1 MNALVY
7 FFADYYPWW
16 GIPIGLILAEVAN
29 GHRRRG
35 ERKAMIKYLSVSFI
49 FLALAAAYIFF
60 DGMQNL
66 RPGMEHMERTMRNK

>member
-1 MNALVY
+1 VSALVY

-35 ERKAMIKYLSVSFI
+35 NRKAMFKYLSVSFI
-49 FLALAAAYIFF
+49 FLGLAAAYIFYN
-60 DGMQNL
+60 GMQNL
-66 RPGMEHMERTMRNK
+66 RPGMEHMERTIRTK